1 MKSPFGISLFGAV
14 LGLSLLGAPAH
25 AAPVKLTVALKNDFA
40 RARQLDPAP
49 FVNVATIVSA
59 APSAHEK
66 ARGRRA
72 PIAQQLA
79 RLGPAATLPMLEKL
93 TEEQSPVV
101 RRDLIEAL
109 GLVGDA
115 RSTTVLGGIVRD
127 ATEDAETTRTTA
139 EALARI
145 GTDDAATHLL
155 GALDASSGART
166 RAVLAGMGELR
177 KVRITE
183 AIAAR
188 VRTGD
193 DDTVRIAAR
202 SLGRAGNAWA
212 WKTLA
217 DKTEETR
224 IRETAAKA
232 LVAAFVAHTGEA
244 RTAASNALMVVD
256 AAITPSLI
264 ADARATANAETQ
276 TALDQL
282 ADRFAHN
289 PSR

>member
-1 MKSPFGISLFGAV
+1 MKSLFGIAVAV
-14 LGLSLLGAPAH
+14 LLAIPALAH
-25 AAPVKLTVALKNDFA
+25 AAPVKPSVALKNDFA
-40 RARQLDPAP
+40 RARQIDPAP
-49 FVNVATIVSA
+49 FINVSTIVAA
-59 APSAHEK
+59 APSAHAK

-72 PIAQQLA
+72 PVAQQLA
-79 RLGPAATLPMLEKL
+79 RLGTAATLPMLEKL

-115 RSTTVLGGIVRD
+115 RSTAVLGGIVRD
-127 ATEDAETTRTTA
+127 AAEDADTTRTTA

-145 GTDDAATHLL
+145 GTDEAAAHLL
-155 GALDASSGART
+155 GALDASSGAPIRT
-166 RAVLAGMGELR
+166 RALLGGMGELR
-177 KVRITE
+177 KARVTE

-202 SLGRAGNAWA
+202 ALGRAGNAWA

-217 DKTEETR
+217 DKSEETR
-224 IRETAAKA
+224 VRETAAKA

-264 ADARATANAETQ
+264 SDARATANAETEA
-276 TALDQL
+276 ALDQL
-282 ADRFAHN
+282 AERFAHN